1 MDEQGK
7 ELLNKDF
14 ARTLLP
20 SNFEDDPS
28 LVEEMVNALAKDK
41 DMKNPRPDWTF
52 GFQRRKFPLSIGIPI
67 PERVLNFLE
76 IVPGMHHPFLITEGK
91 SFEGNM
97 STAENQARRGG
108 ATLVQAARALRKELE
123 MDEPVSLG
131 AGANIPTIRPDYNSF
146 MFSITM
152 SPQIFQIHVH
162 WFDEAT
168 GIYHMN
174 GVESYA
180 LKNSK
185 GPREIREAM
194 HNIFEWG
201 LRSRHRELASL
212 TESIK
217 GYARRAHEKVRD
229 DCLAAQA
236 AKTIPRKRP
245 RAVMEN
251 AS

>member
-76 IVPGMHHPFLITEGK
+76 IVPGMHHPFLIIEGK

-108 ATLVQAARALRKELE
+108 ATLVQAAWALRKELRW
-123 MDEPVSLG
+123 MSLYHWEQERTYLQSG
-131 AGANIPTIRPDYNSF
+131 RTTIPSCSQSRCRPR
-146 MFSITM
+146 FSRSM
-152 SPQIFQIHVH
+152 SIGS
-162 WFDEAT
+162 T
-168 GIYHMN
+168 
-174 GVESYA
+174 
-180 LKNSK
+180 K
-185 GPREIREAM
+185 R
-194 HNIFEWG
+194 
-201 LRSRHRELASL
+201 LAS
-212 TESIK
+212 
-217 GYARRAHEKVRD
+217 
-229 DCLAAQA
+229 
-236 AKTIPRKRP
+236 TI
-245 RAVMEN
+245 
-251 AS
+251 